1 MRLSASPYGYS
12 AQRGGGSSIRLIM
25 GVVIAIISIISY
37 VASRSYNPVTGE
49 NQYLS
54 LTPEQEI
61 SLGLQSAPEMI
72 QEFGGLS
79 PNQQDQTL
87 VDKVGGNIV
96 NKSVA
101 HTTPWQFEYSV
112 LNDPETV
119 NAFALP
125 GGQIFITEALLSQL
139 TPEDEVAGVLAHET
153 IHVLARHS
161 AQQIASSDLT
171 NGLIGAVGVA
181 SGDAS
186 TAQTAAVIGQLIGLR
201 YSRDDE
207 TQADTLGVCLMIS
220 SGYNPQGMVEV
231 MKVLQNASGGSSQP
245 EFLETHPNPANRITQ
260 IENAI
265 QNAPSNCGSYQG

>member
-87 VDKVGGNIV
+87 VDKVGSNIV

-139 TPEDEVAGVLAHET
+139 TSEDEVAGVLAHET

-181 SGDAS
+181 SGDAN
-186 TAQTAAVIGQLIGLR
+186 TAQTAAVIGQLISLR

-207 TQADTLGVCLMIS
+207 TQADTLGVCLMIA
-220 SGYNPQGMVEV
+220 SGYNPEGMVEV